1 MIASLKREQMPSGF
15 LQISHNA
22 RYRSARICLCL
33 ALSLSLS
40 LSYLFIFA
48 RPLKNA
54 HTKKGEV
61 EGKGKTS
68 AGAEDDTH
76 TMIIIAYADH
86 HDDDYEDHDDR
97 FSIAYLLTLPLRM
110 VAHWKCD

>member
-1 MIASLKREQMPSGF
+1 MPDTVQGGSAS
-15 LQISHNA
+15 
-22 RYRSARICLCL
+22 
-33 ALSLSLS
+33 LSLSLS
-40 LSYLFIFA
+40 LSLSPSLSNLFIFA

-61 EGKGKTS
+61 AGKGKTS

-76 TMIIIAYADH
+76 TMIIIAYTDH
-86 HDDDYEDHDDR
+86 HDDDDDDDR

>member
-1 MIASLKREQMPSGF
+1 MPSGF
-15 LQISHNA
+15 LQIHRTMPVTVQRGSP
-22 RYRSARICLCL
+22 SLPFSP
-33 ALSLSLS
+33 SLSLS

-54 HTKKGEV
+54 HTRKGEV
-61 EGKGKTS
+61 EGKEKTS

-76 TMIIIAYADH
+76 MMIIIPYV
-86 HDDDYEDHDDR
+86 HDDDDDDDDR

>member
-22 RYRSARICLCL
+22 RYRSARSSLSL
-33 ALSLSLS
+33 ALSPSLS
-40 LSYLFIFA
+40 FISIHF
-48 RPLKNA
+48 RTSPKKRT
-54 HTKKGEV
+54 HKKGEV

-76 TMIIIAYADH
+76 TMLIIAYTDHHH
-86 HDDDYEDHDDR
+86 HDDDDDDDR

>member
-1 MIASLKREQMPSGF
+1 MPSGF
-15 LQISHNA
+15 LQIHRTMPVTVQRGSA
-22 RYRSARICLCL
+22 SRSPS
-33 ALSLSLS
+33 LSLSLSFS

-61 EGKGKTS
+61 EGKEKTS

-76 TMIIIAYADH
+76 MLIIIPYVDDDDG
-86 HDDDYEDHDDR
+86 HDDDDDR